1 MKKNFSGGRLFQW
14 GNLVDLLF
22 GKGGEA
28 NGVNLNRLLFGLG
41 QRFGDLFSQA
51 EMPVLM
57 SEVFKALKLVK
68 SEGE

>member
-1 MKKNFSGGRLFQW
+1 
-14 GNLVDLLF
+14 LLF